1 MFIGELMDK
10 KPKCVVVAGRPG
22 SGKSTLIDKLS
33 KQLYIPKVSRDEIK
47 EGYVNTFQLKHDLLP
62 KDTNRIVNDVFK
74 KIVLDYLEGKVSVII
89 EAAFNHQIW
98 DYFIPDFIKVSD
110 LYLLICT
117 LDAEKSGIRHLERG
131 LLNPKREYFHGD
143 KRVTIYRETGIF
155 EPGEEYDPPQFNVP
169 IMNIS
174 TENGYQPS
182 LNDIEKFIIG
192 TK

>member
-1 MFIGELMDK
+1 MDK
-10 KPKCVVVAGRPG
+10 KPKCVVVTGRPG

-33 KQLYIPKVSRDEIK
+33 KQLYLPKVSRDEIK

-62 KDTNRIVNDVFK
+62 KETNKIVNDVFK
-74 KIVLDYLEGKVSVII
+74 KIVLDYLEAKVSVII

-98 DYFIPDFIKVSD
+98 DYFIPEFIKSSD

-117 LDAEKSGIRHLERG
+117 LDAEKSGRRHLERG

-155 EPGEEYDPPQFNVP
+155 EPGEEYDPPKFNVP
-169 IMNIS
+169 ILNIS
-174 TENGYQPS
+174 TEDGYQPS

-192 TK
+192 VK